1 MRCGA
6 YVSADH
12 SCLER
17 ALRFDRKASICR
29 AGLSGG
35 EPTLC
40 PKELLALAEKLRDA
54 GFAQIRLHT
63 NGLLLSEKLR
73 FAEREAPLYAHL
85 RVAGITD
92 VSISVA
98 DHRPERNKAIMGVD
112 NIKGLCVVLSALL
125 DSGVH
130 IRFSSFLCP
139 EGLYNA
145 DEAEDYLRWGL
156 NLGVRQFIFRIPFA
170 PDGVA
175 PTLLEQVEKR
185 LLERGYTLR
194 YSHCKSDSV
203 IYELETPDS
212 SVSLSCAREEP
223 DPDQK
228 IRRLIY
234 MPDNVLYT
242 SWIDPSSY
250 LFEDDANRP
259 IENALSMQEPLEST
273 ICSTSEID
281 LHVHSLV
288 SDGLLTPTEVLR
300 RAAEV
305 GIRKEL
311 CKNNFN

>member
-1 MRCGA
+1 MNEKRLKLPVSQGKSGVVSAGQVIGKAMLVEEADAYYAVNPNAIITVNCVAACNARCFFCYNRQTFMRCGS

-12 SCLER
+12 PCIER
-17 ALRFDRKASICR
+17 ALRFARKAGICR

-242 SWIDPSSY
+242 SW
-250 LFEDDANRP
+250 NQR
-259 IENALSMQEPLEST
+259 M
-273 ICSTSEID
+273 
-281 LHVHSLV
+281 
-288 SDGLLTPTEVLR
+288 G
-300 RAAEV
+300 
-305 GIRKEL
+305 
-311 CKNNFN
+311 